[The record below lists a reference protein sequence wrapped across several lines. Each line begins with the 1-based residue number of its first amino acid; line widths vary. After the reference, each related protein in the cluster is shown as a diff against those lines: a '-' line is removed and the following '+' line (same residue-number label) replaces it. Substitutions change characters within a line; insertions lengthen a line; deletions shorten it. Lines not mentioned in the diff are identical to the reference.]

1 MHLQGRLESV
11 KKDLDSARSDLARAE
26 ERISKLSSKQDEKD
40 RANVEKIRKLTR
52 ELGDTDRTT
61 DNLKRKMTSLAHHD
75 PEQKYEGLTSLQMAL
90 PKTSKCRSTD
100 FV

>member
-1 MHLQGRLESV
+1 M

-52 ELGDTDRTT
+52 ELGDKDRTT
-61 DNLKRKMTSLAHHD
+61 DNLKRKMTLLAHD
-75 PEQKYEGLTSLQMAL
+75 PEQKYEGLTSLQKAL

>member
-1 MHLQGRLESV
+1 M
-11 KKDLDSARSDLARAE
+11 KKDIDSARSDLARAE
-26 ERISKLSSKQDEKD
+26 ERISKHTRELDDKN

-75 PEQKYEGLTSLQMAL
+75 PEQKYEGLTSLQKAL